1 MNEGIVIT
9 GIGVVSSI
17 GIGRYQ
23 FCLGLR
29 EGADG
34 ISGISEFDTS
44 PFKAKRGGVIKG
56 FNAREFIPIS
66 KIRKL
71 DRASQLAIAA
81 SRLALEDA
89 KLTISGSNSYEIGI
103 ILGSGFCG
111 LVNSEA
117 FHRGQVLRGFLE
129 MNPTLFPNT
138 VPNAATGNVSIELG
152 IKGVNST
159 VVQSS
164 CSAEAAII
172 MACDMLAEG
181 RAEVILS
188 GGVDEFSEILFRA
201 YSALNLLSH
210 DRGNGEVSRPY
221 DLKRNGIVL
230 GEGAAILVLEKEEH
244 ARSRGVD
251 PYGRI
256 LGYSIVGGSD
266 ADFPWRDIERAI
278 GLAMKS
284 MHRERKIDYIS
295 GAGNSSKRVDE
306 MEARAIKGAFPS
318 DYHALPISSIKSM
331 VGESIASGGMRM
343 AANAIILEEGFIPPT
358 THYQTPDPR
367 CDLHYVVNRPVERE
381 VKTIL
386 HNGISPDGTYAS
398 ILLGR

>member
-17 GIGRYQ
+17 GIGKDQ
-23 FCLGLR
+23 FSAGLR
-29 EGADG
+29 QGADG
-34 ISGISEFDTS
+34 ISEISEFDTS
-44 PFKAKRGGVIKG
+44 PFKAKKGGVVKA
-56 FNAREFIPIS
+56 FDAREFIPVS

-71 DRASQLAIAA
+71 DRASQLAIVA

-89 KLTISGSNSYEIGI
+89 ELTITPSNSCDVGI

-111 LVNSEA
+111 LANSEA
-117 FHRGQVLRGFLE
+117 FHRGQVLGGFLE
-129 MNPTLFPNT
+129 MNPMLFPNT

-159 VVQSS
+159 VVQSY
-164 CSAEAAII
+164 CTAEAAIV
-172 MACDMLAEG
+172 MASDLLVEG
-181 RAEVILS
+181 RAEAILT
-188 GGVDEFSEILFRA
+188 GGVDDLSEILFRG

-210 DRGNGEVSRPY
+210 DRGDGEMSRPY

-230 GEGAAILVLEKEEH
+230 GEGAAVLVLEREGH
-244 ARSRGVD
+244 ALSRGVD
-251 PYGRI
+251 PYGRF
-256 LGYSIVGGSD
+256 LGYSIVGGSN
-266 ADFPWRDIERAI
+266 AESPWRVVKRAI
-278 GLAMKS
+278 GLSMKG
-284 MHRERKIDYIS
+284 MQRERGIDYVS
-295 GAGNSSKRVDE
+295 GAGNSSRKVDE
-306 MEARAIKGAFPS
+306 VEARAIRAAFPA
-318 DYHALPISSIKSM
+318 DYRDLPISSIKSM

-358 THYQTPDPR
+358 IHYQTPDPR
-367 CDLHYVVNRPVERE
+367 CDLSYVVNRPVERE
-381 VKTIL
+381 VRTIL

>member
-1 MNEGIVIT
+1 MNEGILIT

-17 GIGRYQ
+17 GIGKEQ
-23 FCLGLR
+23 FRGGLR

-34 ISGISEFDTS
+34 ISEISEFDTS
-44 PFKAKRGGVIKG
+44 PYKAKKGGVVRD

-66 KIRKL
+66 RIRKL
-71 DRASQLAIAA
+71 DRASQLAITA

-89 KLTISGSNSYEIGI
+89 KLTITGSNNYEVGI

-117 FHRGQVLRGFLE
+117 FHRGEVLREFLE
-129 MNPTLFPNT
+129 MNPMLFPNT

-159 VVQSS
+159 VVQSY
-164 CSAEAAII
+164 CTAEAAMI
-172 MACDMLAEG
+172 MACDLLAEG
-181 RAEVILS
+181 RAEAVLA
-188 GGVDEFSEILFRA
+188 GGVDELSEILFRA
-201 YSALNLLSH
+201 YSALNLLSF
-210 DRGNGEVSRPY
+210 DRGEREMSRPY

-230 GEGAAILVLEKEEH
+230 GEGAAILVLEREGH
-244 ARSRGVD
+244 ALSRGAKS
-251 PYGRI
+251 YGRI

-266 ADFPWRDIERAI
+266 VDSPWRDIERAI
-278 GLAMKS
+278 HLAAES
-284 MHRERKIDYIS
+284 MPGKRRIDYIS

-306 MEARAIKGAFPS
+306 MEAGAIRGAFPS
-318 DYHALPISSIKSM
+318 DYHIVPISSIKSLI
-331 VGESIASGGMRM
+331 GESIASGGMRM
-343 AANAIILEEGFIPPT
+343 AANTIILEEGFIPPT
-358 THYQTPDPR
+358 IHYKTPDPR
-367 CDLHYVVNRPVERE
+367 CDLNYVVNRPVERE

>member
-1 MNEGIVIT
+1 MDEGIVIT

-17 GIGRYQ
+17 GVGKDQ

-29 EGADG
+29 EGSDG
-34 ISGISEFDTS
+34 ISEISEFDTS
-44 PFKAKRGGVIKG
+44 PFREKKGGMVKG

-89 KLTISGSNSYEIGI
+89 KLAITSSTCFGIGI

-111 LVNSEA
+111 LANSEA
-117 FHRGQVLRGFLE
+117 FHRRQVLRGFLE
-129 MNPTLFPNT
+129 MNPMLFPNT

-159 VVQSS
+159 VVQSH
-164 CSAEAAII
+164 CTAEAAMI

-181 RAEVILS
+181 KAEVILT
-188 GGVDEFSEILFRA
+188 GGVDELSEILFRA

-210 DRGNGEVSRPY
+210 DRGDGEMSRPY
-221 DLKRNGIVL
+221 DLSRNGIVL
-230 GEGAAILVLEKEEH
+230 GEGAAILVLEKERH
-244 ARSRGVD
+244 VLSRGVE

-256 LGYSIVGGSD
+256 LSYSLVGGSD
-266 ADFPWRDIERAI
+266 PDIPWRDIERAI
-278 GLAMKS
+278 ELAIGGMQGG
-284 MHRERKIDYIS
+284 RKVDYIS
-295 GAGNSSKRVDE
+295 GAGNSSKRVDA

-331 VGESIASGGMRM
+331 LGESIASGGMRM
-343 AANAIILEEGFIPPT
+343 AANALILGEGFIPPT
-358 THYQTPDPR
+358 IHYQTPDPH
-367 CDLHYVVNRPVERE
+367 CDLNYVVNSSMERE
-381 VKTIL
+381 TKTIL
-386 HNGISPDGTYAS
+386 HNAISPDGTYAS

>member
-1 MNEGIVIT
+1 MSEGILIT

-17 GIGRYQ
+17 GIGKDQ

-29 EGADG
+29 DGADG
-34 ISGISEFDTS
+34 ISEISEFDTS
-44 PFKAKRGGVIKG
+44 PFKAKKGGVVKD

-66 KIRKL
+66 KIRRL

-89 KLTISGSNSYEIGI
+89 KLTISGSNSCEVGI

-111 LVNSEA
+111 LANSEA

-129 MNPTLFPNT
+129 MNPMLFPNT

-159 VVQSS
+159 VVQSY
-164 CSAEAAII
+164 CTAEAAII
-172 MACDMLAEG
+172 MACDLLAEG
-181 RAEVILS
+181 RAEVILT
-188 GGVDEFSEILFRA
+188 GGVDELSEILFRA
-201 YSALNLLSH
+201 YFALKLLSH
-210 DRGNGEVSRPY
+210 DRGDGEMSRPY

-230 GEGAAILVLEKEEH
+230 GEGAAILVLEKEGH
-244 ARSRGVD
+244 ALSRGVES
-251 PYGRI
+251 YGRI
-256 LGYSIVGGSD
+256 LSYSIVGGSD
-266 ADFPWRDIERAI
+266 ADSPWRDIERAI
-278 GLAMKS
+278 GLARES
-284 MHRERKIDYIS
+284 MNGERKIDYIS

-306 MEARAIKGAFPS
+306 MEARGIKGAFPS
-318 DYHALPISSIKSM
+318 DYCALPISSIKSM
-331 VGESIASGGMRM
+331 IGESIASGGMRM
-343 AANAIILEEGFIPPT
+343 AANAIILEEGFIFPT
-358 THYQTPDPR
+358 IHYQTPDPH
-367 CDLHYVVNRPVERE
+367 CDLNYVVNKSVERE

-386 HNGISPDGTYAS
+386 HNGISPDGTFAS